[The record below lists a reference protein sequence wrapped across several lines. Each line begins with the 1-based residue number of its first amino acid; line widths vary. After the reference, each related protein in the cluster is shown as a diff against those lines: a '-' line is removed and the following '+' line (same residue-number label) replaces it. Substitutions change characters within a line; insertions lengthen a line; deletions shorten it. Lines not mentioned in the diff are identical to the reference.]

1 MERPDRLPRKLAAI
15 LYADVAGYSRLTGK
29 DEDTTHLRLR
39 EYLDLI
45 ADQVV
50 RHGGHV
56 MHYAG
61 DAVLAM
67 FDAVADAL
75 LCAAQIQRSLEIH
88 NDIPDEQKVQFRI
101 GVNLGD
107 VIEDRGDIYGDG
119 VNVAARLESLA
130 EPGGICVSGTVYD
143 AVGTRLPLDYE
154 SMGEQ
159 QVKNIEQP
167 VRAYQVRLKAGVQ
180 LPKPAGVAKP
190 KKASRTPL
198 AIAVTATLLVVAGGL
213 LAWLQPWQPRV
224 DAASVERMAF
234 PLPDKPSIAVLPFSN
249 MSDYPKQEY
258 FVDGMTEDLIT
269 DLSKISGLF
278 VIARNSSFTYKGTAV
293 DVKQVSRE
301 LGVKY
306 VLEGSVRRAADQVRI
321 NAQLI
326 DGTTGGHLWAERYDG
341 SLDDIFALQDQVTQK
356 IVAALAISLEAD
368 EQALHDTD
376 NAQAHDAY
384 LQGSAYYRLQ
394 TPEDFARAI
403 PYFEEAITLDSNYAR
418 AHAALAS
425 LYWDAIENDW
435 AFDLNMPSSRAES
448 RANEHLE
455 EALKMPTPL
464 AYILQSRIFSSLGF
478 PNEALEEAEKA
489 VALDPNDAT
498 ALAGFAYMLVLAG
511 RPDEGLTFIQNAMRL
526 DPHHARYLITLGAAE
541 FGMERFKEA
550 AATFERAVKRN
561 PDNELPLIYLAASYG
576 HLGRIKDADE
586 IVEAANQLLARQ
598 GKGELNL
605 EKQLSHHFGEI
616 DFPRFGVKSA
626 QERIRAGLIE
636 IPALTW
642 QSLVTAPLVAGNTRW
657 TVEGATEI
665 DVATAKSLHDKGV
678 VFIDTSTEDVWK
690 EGHIPG
696 AFNLRSDRDNEDP
709 TRERFK
715 EAMLKEIVGKTEEV
729 VLYKCSLTRCW
740 TPAPNAAKAVTWGY
754 KKVFHFSGG
763 TKAWKEAGHKIEK
776 DE

>member
-1 MERPDRLPRKLAAI
+1 
-15 LYADVAGYSRLTGK
+15 
-29 DEDTTHLRLR
+29 
-39 EYLDLI
+39 
-45 ADQVV
+45 
-50 RHGGHV
+50 
-56 MHYAG
+56 
-61 DAVLAM
+61 
-67 FDAVADAL
+67 
-75 LCAAQIQRSLEIH
+75 
-88 NDIPDEQKVQFRI
+88 
-101 GVNLGD
+101 
-107 VIEDRGDIYGDG
+107 
-119 VNVAARLESLA
+119 
-130 EPGGICVSGTVYD
+130 
-143 AVGTRLPLDYE
+143 
-154 SMGEQ
+154 
-159 QVKNIEQP
+159 
-167 VRAYQVRLKAGVQ
+167 
-180 LPKPAGVAKP
+180 
-190 KKASRTPL
+190 
-198 AIAVTATLLVVAGGL
+198 
-213 LAWLQPWQPRV
+213 
-224 DAASVERMAF
+224 
-234 PLPDKPSIAVLPFSN
+234 
-249 MSDYPKQEY
+249 
-258 FVDGMTEDLIT
+258 
-269 DLSKISGLF
+269 
-278 VIARNSSFTYKGTAV
+278 
-293 DVKQVSRE
+293 
-301 LGVKY
+301 
-306 VLEGSVRRAADQVRI
+306 
-321 NAQLI
+321 
-326 DGTTGGHLWAERYDG
+326 
-341 SLDDIFALQDQVTQK
+341 
-356 IVAALAISLEAD
+356 
-368 EQALHDTD
+368 
-376 NAQAHDAY
+376 
-384 LQGSAYYRLQ
+384 
-394 TPEDFARAI
+394 
-403 PYFEEAITLDSNYAR
+403 
-418 AHAALAS
+418 
-425 LYWDAIENDW
+425 
-435 AFDLNMPSSRAES
+435 
-448 RANEHLE
+448 
-455 EALKMPTPL
+455 
-464 AYILQSRIFSSLGF
+464 
-478 PNEALEEAEKA
+478 
-489 VALDPNDAT
+489 
-498 ALAGFAYMLVLAG
+498 
-511 RPDEGLTFIQNAMRL
+511 MRL